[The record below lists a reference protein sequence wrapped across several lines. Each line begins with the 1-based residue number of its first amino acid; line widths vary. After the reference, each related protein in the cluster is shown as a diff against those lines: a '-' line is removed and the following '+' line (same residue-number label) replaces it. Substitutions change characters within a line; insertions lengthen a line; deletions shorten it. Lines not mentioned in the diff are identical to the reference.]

1 MAIKP
6 LAVVGH
12 VSPALSS
19 TGMSAPHALS
29 ALAALG
35 QPTRLAIFKLLMARE
50 PNGLA
55 AGAIAEAVGCQ
66 QNTLSTHIGILARAG
81 LVRGARDGRSIFYR
95 ADVQSMRELLDFLVK
110 DCCDGH
116 PELCGF
122 IAAEPKGTKG
132 STRGGRSKKKD
143 CGCGPSGCK

>member
-1 MAIKP
+1 
-6 LAVVGH
+6 
-12 VSPALSS
+12 
-19 TGMSAPHALS
+19 MSAPHALS

-50 PNGLA
+50 PSGLA
-55 AGAIAEAVGCQ
+55 AGAVAEAVGCQ

-81 LVRGARDGRSIFYR
+81 LVRGARDGRSIVYR
-95 ADVQSMRELLDFLVK
+95 ADVQSMRELLDFLVN

-122 IAAEPKGTKG
+122 IGVEPKSKKGGT
-132 STRGGRSKKKD
+132 RAARAKKKD
-143 CGCGPSGCK
+143 CGCGPAGCK